1 MPPRSDRSFESDPDA
16 GVWAGRAVARRF
28 VSPDGFTVLVG
39 KTAEDNDVLTMKLAA
54 PGDFWLHVASGSG
67 SHVVVRNP
75 DHLDALP
82 RETLRYAA
90 ALAARYSKS
99 RHGGNVA
106 VHVARKSDVSKPRG
120 FAAGKVLLDRYK
132 TVKARPEDSQRETLD
147 QDRVAG
153 IKPKKG

>member
-1 MPPRSDRSFESDPDA
+1 MSPRSDRSFESDPDV
-16 GVWAGRAVARRF
+16 GVWAGRTVARRF

-39 KTAEDNDVLTMKLAA
+39 KSAEDNDVLTMKLAA
-54 PGDFWLHVASGSG
+54 PDDFWMHVASGSG

-82 RETLRYAA
+82 RETARYAA

-106 VHVARKSDVSKPRG
+106 VHVARRADVSKPRG
-120 FAAGKVLLDRYK
+120 FAPGKVLLARYK
-132 TVKARPEDSQRETLD
+132 TVKARPADAAND
-147 QDRVAG
+147 GDAG
-153 IKPKKG
+153 

>member
-1 MPPRSDRSFESDPDA
+1 
-16 GVWAGRAVARRF
+16 
-28 VSPDGFTVLVG
+28 VLVG
-39 KTAEDNDVLTMKLAA
+39 RSAEDNDVLTIKLAA

-82 RETLRYAA
+82 RETMRYAA

-106 VHVARKSDVSKPRG
+106 VHVARRADVSKPRG
-120 FAAGKVLLDRYK
+120 FAPGKVLLDRYK
-132 TVKARPEDSQRETLD
+132 TVKARPADADASEED
-147 QDRVAG
+147 AG
-153 IKPKKG
+153 

>member
-1 MPPRSDRSFESDPDA
+1 MTRHAPPPSDPEQ
-16 GVWAGRAVARRF
+16 GIYQGRRIARRF

-39 KTAEDNDVLTMKLAA
+39 RSAEDNDVLTIKLAA

-75 DHLDALP
+75 DHLDVLP
-82 RETLRYAA
+82 RETVRYAA

-106 VHVARKSDVSKPRG
+106 VHVARRSDVSNTCAVMCACDSSTPT
-120 FAAGKVLLDRYK
+120 AVS
-132 TVKARPEDSQRETLD
+132 ARTPS
-147 QDRVAG
+147 A
-153 IKPKKG
+153 